1 MRSIF
6 IGMSVIFFSLSA
18 LVTYKALNPP
28 PVYATSASYWDN
40 RPEIALAPAPT
51 PAAPAIPPAP
61 AMPEATDGS
70 NQPTGESDAGKAFAE
85 DMKKTITQLENKLA
99 ATEETITSV
108 TSPSTSTSMSTQP
121 QTLTVFGGKTFRSG
135 QDVIQDV
142 AYSTIEKLVKEI
154 AASPNSRILIE
165 GHTDNVP
172 TGKSGSDNMDLS
184 LRRAKAIA
192 NILVLHGIAKDRISV
207 TGYGDTQPIHSNNTE
222 EGRAKNRRVE
232 VKLLPPEGAH

>member
-6 IGMSVIFFSLSA
+6 IGLSVIFFSLSA

-40 RPEIALAPAPT
+40 RPEITLAPAPM

-61 AMPEATDGS
+61 EATDIS
-70 NQPTGESDAGKAFAE
+70 NQPAGESDADKAFAD

-99 ATEETITSV
+99 TTEETITSIAAA
-108 TSPSTSTSMSTQP
+108 SASTQP
-121 QTLTVFGGKTFRSG
+121 QTLTVFDGKTFRSG

-142 AYSTIEKLVKEI
+142 AYSAIEKLVKEI

-207 TGYGDTQPIHSNNTE
+207 TGHGDTQPINSNNTE

-232 VKLLPPEGAH
+232 VKLLPPEGVH

>member
-6 IGMSVIFFSLSA
+6 IGLSVIFFSLSA
-18 LVTYKALNPP
+18 FIAYKALNPP
-28 PVYATSASYWDN
+28 VYATSYWDN
-40 RPEIALAPAPT
+40 RPEIAFAPT
-51 PAAPAIPPAP
+51 PMPAAPPIPPAAAP
-61 AMPEATDGS
+61 PVANDAA
-70 NQPTGESDAGKAFAE
+70 NLPTGESDADRAFAE

-99 ATEETITSV
+99 TTEETITHITAAS
-108 TSPSTSTSMSTQP
+108 SSTQP
-121 QTLTVFGGKTFRSG
+121 RTLTVFGGKTFRSG

-142 AYSTIEKLVKEI
+142 SYTTIEKLVKEI
-154 AASPNSRILIE
+154 TTSPNSRILIE

-192 NILVLHGIAKDRISV
+192 NILVLHGIPKDRISV
-207 TGYGDTQPIHSNNTE
+207 NGYGDTQPINSNSTE

>member
-6 IGMSVIFFSLSA
+6 IGLSVIFFSLSV

-40 RPEIALAPAPT
+40 RPEIALAPAP
-51 PAAPAIPPAP
+51 AAPAIPPAP
-61 AMPEATDGS
+61 VMPEAIDGS
-70 NQPTGESDAGKAFAE
+70 NQPAGESDAGKAFAE

-99 ATEETITSV
+99 VTEETITSV
-108 TSPSTSTSMSTQP
+108 TSPSTSTSTQP

-232 VKLLPPEGAH
+232 VKLLPQEGAH

>member
-6 IGMSVIFFSLSA
+6 IGLSVIFFSLSA

-40 RPEIALAPAPT
+40 RPEITLAPAPM

-61 AMPEATDGS
+61 EATDVS
-70 NQPTGESDAGKAFAE
+70 NQPAGESDAGKAFAE

-108 TSPSTSTSMSTQP
+108 TSPTTCTSTQP

-232 VKLLPPEGAH
+232 VKLLPPEGVH

>member
-1 MRSIF
+1 MHSIF
-6 IGMSVIFFSLSA
+6 TGLSVIFFSLSA
-18 LVTYKALNPP
+18 LITYKALNPP
-28 PVYATSASYWDN
+28 VYTTSYWDN
-40 RPEIALAPAPT
+40 RPEIALAPTPMPSAPF
-51 PAAPAIPPAP
+51 IPPAP
-61 AMPEATDGS
+61 AATTDAS
-70 NQPTGESDAGKAFAE
+70 NYSTGESDADKALAE
-85 DMKKTITQLENKLA
+85 DMKKTITQSENKLA
-99 ATEETITSV
+99 TTEETITNI
-108 TSPSTSTSMSTQP
+108 TTASTSTQP

-142 AYSTIEKLVKEI
+142 TYSAIEKLVKEI
-154 AASPNSRILIE
+154 VASPKSRILIE

-192 NILVLHGIAKDRISV
+192 NILVLHGIPKDRISV
-207 TGYGDTQPIHSNNTE
+207 TGYGDTQPINSNNTE

>member
-6 IGMSVIFFSLSA
+6 IGLSVVFFTLSA
-18 LVTYKALNPP
+18 FVIYKALNF
-28 PVYATSASYWDN
+28 PVYTTSYWDN
-40 RPEIALAPAPT
+40 RPEIALMPAPAPIAPPVAPAFVT
-51 PAAPAIPPAP
+51 PAAPAT
-61 AMPEATDGS
+61 TDVL
-70 NQPTGESDAGKAFAE
+70 NQPSGESDAEKALAE
-85 DMKKTITQLENKLA
+85 DMKKTITQLENKLT
-99 ATEETITSV
+99 ATEETITGITAANSN
-108 TSPSTSTSMSTQP
+108 TQP

-154 AASPNSRILIE
+154 SATPSSRILIE

-192 NILVLHGIAKDRISV
+192 NILVLHGIPKDRISV
-207 TGYGDTQPIHSNNTE
+207 TGYGDTRPINSNSTE

-232 VKLLPPEGAH
+232 VKLLP

>member
-6 IGMSVIFFSLSA
+6 IGLSVIFFSLSA
-18 LVTYKALNPP
+18 LVAYKALNPP
-28 PVYATSASYWDN
+28 GYATSYWDN
-40 RPEIALAPAPT
+40 NHPGTALAPAPA
-51 PAAPAIPPAP
+51 AAPLIPPAP
-61 AMPEATDGS
+61 TATDAS
-70 NQPTGESDAGKAFAE
+70 NHTIGESDAEKAFAE
-85 DMKKTITQLENKLA
+85 NMKKTITQLENKLA
-99 ATEETITSV
+99 TTEEAITNITTV
-108 TSPSTSTSMSTQP
+108 STSTQP

-142 AYSTIEKLVKEI
+142 TYSAIEKLVKEI

-192 NILVLHGIAKDRISV
+192 NILVLHGISKDRISV
-207 TGYGDTQPIHSNNTE
+207 TGHGDTQPINSNNTE